1 MRRKLLLSAVLAGVS
16 LCMQALPITRSQA
29 RLVAQELVGIDDQS
43 IDDDAVVSPYY
54 IFSRGRARGYVIVS
68 GDDSTVPILG
78 YTEQGD
84 YDADQAVEPLREM
97 LATWAD
103 AIGRLQL
110 QPQTTQRRLSVKA
123 RAIASYKQDWVDVS
137 ALCDTHWHQSSPY
150 NDLAPLKNG
159 ERCMTGCVA
168 TAG

>member
-68 GDDSTVPILG
+68 GDDSTAPILG

-97 LATWAD
+97 LAT
-103 AIGRLQL
+103 
-110 QPQTTQRRLSVKA
+110 
-123 RAIASYKQDWVDVS
+123 
-137 ALCDTHWHQSSPY
+137 
-150 NDLAPLKNG
+150 
-159 ERCMTGCVA
+159 
-168 TAG
+168 